1 MMSVLRFAG
10 PAYVASVVLVVLSLV
25 TFPFLSGELR
35 QDVFLL
41 ALVSTAFSFGHGVGL
56 QRGQTN
62 WEPVVKQAI
71 ANAEESMKL
80 ARQTLELH
88 AELAKATED
97 LLPRGGRDA
106 TTP

>member
-10 PAYVASVVLVVLSLV
+10 PAYVASVALVVLSLV
-25 TFPFLSGELR
+25 SLPFVSGELR
-35 QDVFLL
+35 QDVLL
-41 ALVSTAFSFGHGVGL
+41 LTLASTAFSFGHGVGL

-62 WEPVVKQAI
+62 WQPLVDEAVASAK
-71 ANAEESMKL
+71 ESQRL

-88 AELAKATED
+88 AELAKAAED

>member
-1 MMSVLRFAG
+1 MMTTLRFAG
-10 PAYVASVVLVVLSLV
+10 PSYVTSVVLAVLSLV
-25 TFPFLSGELR
+25 LLPFVSGELR
-35 QDVFLL
+35 QDVLL
-41 ALVSTAFSFGHGVGL
+41 LMLVSTAFSFGHGVGL

-62 WEPVVKQAI
+62 WQPVVDEAI
-71 ANAEESMKL
+71 ANAKESHRL

-88 AELAKATED
+88 AELAKAAED